1 MRGFGGGAEEAGR
14 LRVRLLAA
22 LALALLAFAASAS
35 AQTKPPLPVGDLAG
49 DWHGQWTSPSGYL
62 FTTTLSLKVAPDG
75 VADGRFVWTLRRS
88 PLAEEQRKLG
98 MSAIEF
104 VSGKVD
110 GAAGT
115 LTLAGTRKDD
125 PHDVIFTDRYR
136 LVVGENGRSLA
147 GVSGNLGDW
156 DGLVFLQ
163 R

>member
-1 MRGFGGGAEEAGR
+1 MCGLGGGAEEAGR
-14 LRVRLLAA
+14 LKVRLLAA
-22 LALALLAFAASAS
+22 LALLVLGLAASAFG
-35 AQTKPPLPVGDLAG
+35 QTKPPLPVGDLAG
-49 DWHGQWTSPSGYL
+49 EWHGQWTSPSGYL
-62 FTTTLSLKVAPDG
+62 FAAILSLKVAPDG

-110 GAAGT
+110 SASGT
-115 LTLAGTRKDD
+115 VTLSGTRKDD
-125 PHDVIFTDRYR
+125 PNDVIFTDRYR

>member
-1 MRGFGGGAEEAGR
+1 MRGIGGGPEEAGR
-14 LRVRLLAA
+14 LKVRLLAA
-22 LALALLAFAASAS
+22 LALLVFAASAF
-35 AQTKPPLPVGDLAG
+35 AQTKPPLPVSDLAG
-49 DWHGQWTSPSGYL
+49 EWHGQWTSPSGYL
-62 FTTTLSLKVAPDG
+62 FAATLSLTVAPDG
-75 VADGRFVWTLRRS
+75 NADGRFVWTLKRS

-98 MSAIEF
+98 MSATEF

-125 PHDVIFTDRYR
+125 PNDVIFTDRYR
-136 LVVGENGRSLA
+136 LVAGENGRSLA

>member
-1 MRGFGGGAEEAGR
+1 MRGLGGGPEEAGR
-14 LRVRLLAA
+14 LTVRLLAA
-22 LALALLAFAASAS
+22 LALLVFAASAA
-35 AQTKPPLPVGDLAG
+35 AQTKPPLPVSDLAG
-49 DWHGQWTSPSGYL
+49 EWHGQWTSPSGYL
-62 FTTTLSLKVAPDG
+62 FAATLSLTVAPNG
-75 VADGRFVWTLRRS
+75 NADGRFVWTLKRS
-88 PLAEEQRKLG
+88 PLADEQRKLG
-98 MSAIEF
+98 MSATEF

-125 PHDVIFTDRYR
+125 PNDVIFTDRYR
-136 LVVGENGRSLA
+136 LVAGENGRSLA

>member
-1 MRGFGGGAEEAGR
+1 MRRIGCGSEEAGR
-14 LRVRLLAA
+14 LNVRLFAA
-22 LALALLAFAASAS
+22 LALLVLAASAS
-35 AQTKPPLPVGDLAG
+35 AQTKPPLPASDLAG

-75 VADGRFVWTLRRS
+75 TANGQFVWTLKRS
-88 PLAEEQRKLG
+88 PLAAEQRKLG
-98 MSAIEF
+98 MGAVEF
-104 VSGKVD
+104 VAGKVD
-110 GAAGT
+110 TVAGT
-115 LTLAGTRKDD
+115 VTLAGTRKDD
-125 PHDVIFTDRYR
+125 PNDVIFTDRYR

>member
-1 MRGFGGGAEEAGR
+1 VRGLGRGPEEAGR
-14 LRVRLLAA
+14 LTVRLLAA
-22 LALALLAFAASAS
+22 LALLVFAASAF
-35 AQTKPPLPVGDLAG
+35 AQTKPPLPVSDLAG
-49 DWHGQWTSPSGYL
+49 EWHGQWTSPSGYL
-62 FTTTLSLKVAPDG
+62 FTATLFLTVAPDG
-75 VADGRFVWTLRRS
+75 IADGRFVWTLKRS

-98 MSAIEF
+98 LSATEF
-104 VSGKVD
+104 VSGKAD

-125 PHDVIFTDRYR
+125 PNDVIFTDRYR
-136 LVVGENGRSLA
+136 LVAGENGRSLA

>member
-1 MRGFGGGAEEAGR
+1 MRHWR
-14 LRVRLLAA
+14 CWYS
-22 LALALLAFAASAS
+22 AASAF
-35 AQTKPPLPVGDLAG
+35 AQTKPPLPVSDLSG
-49 DWHGQWTSPSGYL
+49 EWHGQWTSPSGYL
-62 FTTTLSLKVAPDG
+62 FATTLSLKVAPEG
-75 VADGRFVWTLRRS
+75 VADGRFVWTLKRS

-98 MSAIEF
+98 MTATEF

-115 LTLAGTRKDD
+115 VTLTGTRKDD
-125 PHDVIFTDRYR
+125 PNDVIFTDRYR
-136 LVVGENGRSLA
+136 LWLARNGRSLA

>member
-14 LRVRLLAA
+14 LTVRLLG
-22 LALALLAFAASAS
+22 ALALLLLAASAL
-35 AQTKPPLPVGDLAG
+35 AQTKPPLPASDLSG
-49 DWHGQWTSPSGYL
+49 EWHGQWTSPSGYL

-75 VADGRFVWTLRRS
+75 AADGRFVWTLKRS

-98 MSAIEF
+98 MTATEF
-104 VSGKVD
+104 VAGKVD

-115 LTLAGTRKDD
+115 VTLAGTRKDD
-125 PHDVIFTDRYR
+125 PNDVIFTDRYR